1 MDTDYLPQKNKET
14 FNSLSRRSLGKD
26 WFLAP
31 LARRSR
37 VKTARHMVAVQ
48 HTLNVMSKA
57 KVPETG
63 AGYLGETMVHRISRA
78 IGVVENVIE
87 AEAGWPPQITLK
99 LPDGSIKKGRLSDFR
114 EPTSAERK
122 KIAPA

>member
-1 MDTDYLPQKNKET
+1 
-14 FNSLSRRSLGKD
+14 
-26 WFLAP
+26 
-31 LARRSR
+31 
-37 VKTARHMVAVQ
+37 MVAVQ

-122 KIAPA
+122 KISPA